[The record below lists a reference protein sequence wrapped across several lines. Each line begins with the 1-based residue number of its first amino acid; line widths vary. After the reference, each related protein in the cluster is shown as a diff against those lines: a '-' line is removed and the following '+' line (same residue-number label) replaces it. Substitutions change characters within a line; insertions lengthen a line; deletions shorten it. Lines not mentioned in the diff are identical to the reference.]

1 MYENYN
7 GKELLIQPILKD
19 VAVHIVHKLREDLE
33 RQEWGNEKEIKWEV
47 KCLKEKENVRE
58 KESDLQE
65 WEREGKK

>member
-1 MYENYN
+1 M
-7 GKELLIQPILKD
+7 
-19 VAVHIVHKLREDLE
+19 RERKGDKV
-33 RQEWGNEKEIKWEV
+33 RGRCEKV